1 MEVLPWLFMALA
13 VVAVAG
19 WPLFFFVHFRYRKHW
34 SIPAAVSLSVVLG
47 YFAICLIAPLG
58 LMTYPVQRDFGIAGV
73 ALLELVSLVATFFPH
88 GFLITQAIRES
99 RMRRAS
105 TGGEASEPTDPADS
119 R

>member
-1 MEVLPWLFMALA
+1 MALA

>member
-13 VVAVAG
+13 VVAAAG
-19 WPLFFFVHFRYRKHW
+19 WPLFFFIHLRYRKHW

-88 GFLITQAIRES
+88 GFLIAQAIRES

-105 TGGEASEPTDPADS
+105 TSGETSEPTDAMDS